1 MLNYSNGDP
10 LNGGHC
16 VAFETSS
23 STLHDAVSNDWL
35 YSKLLT
41 FLTLC
46 FEILRKKIIEVGVR
60 VFPL

>member
-23 STLHDAVSNDWL
+23 STLHDAVNNDWL

-41 FLTLC
+41 LC
-46 FEILRKKIIEVGVR
+46 FEILR
-60 VFPL
+60 